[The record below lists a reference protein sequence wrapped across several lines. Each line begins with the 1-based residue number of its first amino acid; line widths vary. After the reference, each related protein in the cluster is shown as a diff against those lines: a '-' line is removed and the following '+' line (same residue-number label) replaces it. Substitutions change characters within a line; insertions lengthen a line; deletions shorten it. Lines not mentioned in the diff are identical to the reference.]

1 MKHLLWVVGLAA
13 LAPAIWFFTKFYQ
26 SPENEGTEHLV
37 KAGIF
42 FAISL
47 VCWAIFFFLKFREEG
62 QQDISITK
70 F

>member
-1 MKHLLWVVGLAA
+1 MKHMLWVIGVVS
-13 LAPAIWFFTKFYQ
+13 LAPTLYFFSLFYK
-26 SPENEGTEHLV
+26 SPEEKGTEHLV
-37 KAGIF
+37 VAGIF

-47 VCWAIFFFLKFREEG
+47 VMWAIFFFLKFREEG